1 MFIPDT
7 PVFLRQLR
15 QAGVETPVISTDGN
29 HDNALLDAGARVL
42 DGFVFTTHAFPGE
55 GTPLADFDARFEAD
69 TGAPP
74 TSVVVGV
81 GYDEIYALTQAIE
94 AAGSADP
101 AAISEALAS
110 VDYMGVTG
118 TIRMNAETRRSEKEV
133 TLVRLDGAEMVY
145 VDAFYPSSV
154 PEP

>member
-1 MFIPDT
+1 
-7 PVFLRQLR
+7 
-15 QAGVETPVISTDGN
+15 
-29 HDNALLDAGARVL
+29 
-42 DGFVFTTHAFPGE
+42 
-55 GTPLADFDARFEAD
+55 
-69 TGAPP
+69 
-74 TSVVVGV
+74 VVGV